1 MEVIHEHDDGLKTGT
16 FDTIYSFTRI
26 NISNQ
31 YINIINS
38 HPIILLSLGFRV
50 CFVLRIKMF
59 VPCFFV

>member
-38 HPIILLSLGFRV
+38 HPIILYCPLGLESV
-50 CFVLRIKMF
+50 SCIKMF
-59 VPCFFV
+59 VTCFFV

>member
-38 HPIILLSLGFRV
+38 HPIILYCPLGLESV
-50 CFVLRIKMF
+50 
-59 VPCFFV
+59 